1 MQNLEQML
9 SLEIKKEIADRYFGF
24 RKLIEEDRQAFDRR
38 VGEARQHMN
47 ETVGVE
53 LVRVYFL
60 LQKENLIH
68 DFFRLTGLRDDLF
81 FAPHLPGDTDEQH
94 RLFSGMPCRGLTRRS
109 RFRLFF
115 LDTYTRLQH
124 ALEAYK
130 TALNSL
136 REERDTIVEEI
147 ELFYRKND
155 LGIMMG
161 FMRGLNGDPGQET
174 GLLAGGLAPHRD
186 SLLEQK
192 MLLEP
197 PLEVD
202 QLLPVFADLPPLKV
216 CKKKLVHLI
225 DTAYEEQK
233 HPEVRN
239 YVR

>member
-1 MQNLEQML
+1 MQNMEQML
-9 SLEIKKEIADRYFGF
+9 ALEIKKEIADRYFGC

-38 VGEARQHMN
+38 VGEARQIME

-53 LVRVYFL
+53 LVRIYFL
-60 LQKENLIH
+60 LHKKNLIH

-81 FAPHLPGDTDEQH
+81 FDPHLCEGTYEQ
-94 RLFSGMPCRGLTRRS
+94 RRIFSGMPCRGLTRRA

-124 ALEAYK
+124 ALEAYR
-130 TALNSL
+130 TALSSL

-161 FMRGLNGDPGQET
+161 FMRGLNGDSGQET
-174 GLLAGGLAPHRD
+174 GLLAGGFAPHRD

-197 PLEVD
+197 PPEVD
-202 QLLPVFADLPPLKV
+202 QLLPVFADPPPLKV
-216 CKKKLVHLI
+216 CKKKLMHLI
-225 DTAYEEQK
+225 DTAYEEQE
-233 HPEVRN
+233 HPEIRS